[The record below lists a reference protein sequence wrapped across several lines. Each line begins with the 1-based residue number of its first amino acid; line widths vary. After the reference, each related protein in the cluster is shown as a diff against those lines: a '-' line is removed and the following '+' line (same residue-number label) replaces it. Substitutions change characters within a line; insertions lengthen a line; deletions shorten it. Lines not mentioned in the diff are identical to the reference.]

1 MHCPSCG
8 QQQISNET
16 KFCSRCGL
24 PLTVIAEVVS
34 YGGYLPQ
41 LAELDKAQET
51 KWTRKNGLFF
61 ALFWFIF
68 WVPLMTSILGGVF
81 DIEVLGELS
90 ALVGVFGSIL
100 IFIYAL
106 GFMKRPVRYFD
117 PRQYAAS
124 QQIPQHL
131 GGQGQSHA
139 LPPQQ
144 SIPVSSYAPPH
155 PGNWRDT
162 NDLQPSVTESTTRLL
177 DEEEQRNRHQ

>member
-24 PLTVIAEVVS
+24 PLGVIAEVVS

-41 LAELDKAQET
+41 LAELDKQAQT

-68 WVPLMTSILGGVF
+68 WVPLMTSIFGGVL

-90 ALVGVFGSIL
+90 ALVGVFGSLL

-106 GFMKRPVRYFD
+106 GFMKRPVRYLD
-117 PRQYAAS
+117 PRHYSPS
-124 QQIPQHL
+124 QAPQHL
-131 GGQGQSHA
+131 GGNVPANA

-144 SIPVSSYAPPH
+144 SMPASSYAAPH
-155 PGNWRDT
+155 AGNWRDT
-162 NDLQPSVTESTTRLL
+162 NDLVPSVTESTTRLL
-177 DEEEQRNRHQ
+177 DEEEQQRRHQ